1 MRDSVPLGR
10 YFDLFKHLCAANV
23 LAAAVALVMLPWVTA
38 GGGPFDAFVLGAF
51 FASFVLAAGG
61 AIRAMEAVTRPQRWD
76 ARALRRRLALAA
88 SCFFFAGVVGV
99 ALPLVVTF
107 SA

>member
-23 LAAAVALVMLPWVTA
+23 LVAALALVMLPWVTA
-38 GGGPFDAFVLGAF
+38 GGGPFDALVLGAV
-51 FASFVLAAGG
+51 FASFVLAARG
-61 AIRAMEAVTRPQRWD
+61 AIRAMEAVTRPGRWD
-76 ARALRRRLALAA
+76 ARALRRRLVLAA
-88 SCFFFAGVVGV
+88 SCLSFAVAIGV

>member
-23 LAAAVALVMLPWVTA
+23 LAAVVALAMLPWVIA
-38 GGGPFDAFVLGAF
+38 GGGPFDALVLGAF
-51 FASFVLAAGG
+51 FASFVFAARG
-61 AIRAMEAVTRPQRWD
+61 AIRAMETVTLPGRWN
-76 ARALRRRLALAA
+76 ARALRRRLVFAA
-88 SCFFFAGVVGV
+88 SCLAFAVAVGI
-99 ALPLVVTF
+99 ALPLVATL

>member
-23 LAAAVALVMLPWVTA
+23 LVAALALVMLPWVTA
-38 GGGPFDAFVLGAF
+38 EGGTFDALVLGLF
-51 FASFVLAAGG
+51 FASFVLAATCLSF
-61 AIRAMEAVTRPQRWD
+61 AV
-76 ARALRRRLALAA
+76 A
-88 SCFFFAGVVGV
+88 VGV